1 MERTTFISKFLT
13 VYIAQIIV
21 LMLMSICMAIN
32 SNYTIDFAIIT
43 SSLFTIS
50 VQSLFNASLITVIWL
65 ILDFYKNNF
74 NNKFVNVSIACF
86 FYSIANNYQEFCS
99 NLNLLDFVQL
109 LLNIVAILLM
119 EKIFLY
125 LNKKRCWIQ
134 FLSKFCSILTIIC
147 VYLVLIFELLLVCT
161 KFTKIQLY
169 NFPCNII
176 RDLIGFID
184 IRLWSVL
191 PQHFGRYIAPFL
203 LIGIIVLIRLLL
215 LLYFND
221 LLKNT
226 EDTSNEKE

>member
-1 MERTTFISKFLT
+1 MERATFITKFLT

-32 SNYTIDFAIIT
+32 SNYTIDFTTIT
-43 SSLFTIS
+43 SLLFTIS

-74 NNKFVNVSIACF
+74 NNKFVNISIACF

-119 EKIFLY
+119 EKIFFY

-147 VYLVLIFELLLVCT
+147 VYLVLIFELLLVCS
-161 KFTKIQLY
+161 KFAKIHLY
-169 NFPCNII
+169 NIFDII

-203 LIGIIVLIRLLL
+203 LIGIIVLIRQLL

-226 EDTSNEKE
+226 EDSSNEKE